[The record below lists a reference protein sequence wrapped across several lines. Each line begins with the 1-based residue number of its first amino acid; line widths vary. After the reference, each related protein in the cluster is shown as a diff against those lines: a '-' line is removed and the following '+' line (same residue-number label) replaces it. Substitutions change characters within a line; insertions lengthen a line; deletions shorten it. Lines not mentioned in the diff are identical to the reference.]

1 MKTVEKLM
9 KKCCETSM
17 QKKVNKSGT
26 VQFVKAR
33 KCQKITMYDKMRI
46 WRATR
51 WD

>member
-26 VQFVKAR
+26 V
-33 KCQKITMYDKMRI
+33 
-46 WRATR
+46 
-51 WD
+51 